1 MHSNCYMSQ
10 MLILFTGQDVLL
22 PSTGKTVYKF
32 PRVYSTFVFQT
43 KKFTLSVSPMPCEP
57 HVIFVALGSRG
68 DVQPLAVLATQL
80 STRHGG
86 KVTLV
91 SRLDVDFKGW
101 SGWVMS

>member
-1 MHSNCYMSQ
+1 
-10 MLILFTGQDVLL
+10 
-22 PSTGKTVYKF
+22 
-32 PRVYSTFVFQT
+32 
-43 KKFTLSVSPMPCEP
+43 MPCEP

-68 DVQPLAVLATQL
+68 DVQPLAVLATKL